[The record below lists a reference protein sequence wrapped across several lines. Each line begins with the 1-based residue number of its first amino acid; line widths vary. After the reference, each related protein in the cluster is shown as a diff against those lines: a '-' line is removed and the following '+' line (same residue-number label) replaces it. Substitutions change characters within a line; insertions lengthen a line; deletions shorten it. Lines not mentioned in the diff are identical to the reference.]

1 MLQITYRRRPFHQSS
16 IDTKEL
22 ADRKKEK
29 SAAPHSH
36 FFSLD
41 EHRIFLAEQKILV
54 VRAKTTLMNETSI
67 KLSKEASKS
76 KEKQEEESSTRDS
89 IYNVK

>member
-41 EHRIFLAEQKILV
+41 ELRIFLAEQKILV

-67 KLSKEASKS
+67 KLSKEGKS
-76 KEKQEEESSTRDS
+76 KEYKEEEESSTRDS